1 MTIKQIDPLGR
12 IVIPKN
18 IRDQLHLSPNSS
30 VLMKL
35 DPENQE
41 IILQKE
47 KSVCCICGKD
57 GDLIQKSDLLLCPAC
72 LKKIKD

>member
-1 MTIKQIDPLGR
+1 MIRKIDPLGR

-18 IRDQLHLSPNSS
+18 IREELHLFPNSA
-30 VLMKL
+30 LFIKI

-41 IILQKE
+41 IILKKE
-47 KSVCCICGKD
+47 EPVCCICGKD
-57 GDLIQKSDLLLCPAC
+57 SDLIQKSDLLVCPAC